1 MAENSPG
8 FKGKLQDSCLQ
19 KEVAA
24 ALGVPWWFPGVHEET
39 ELLCKWAAL
48 FRIMLMQVI
57 TSTVHWYVA

>member
-24 ALGVPWWFPGVHEET
+24 ALGCHGGPLEYMKKQSFCVNEQHCL
-39 ELLCKWAAL
+39 ELC
-48 FRIMLMQVI
+48 
-57 TSTVHWYVA
+57 